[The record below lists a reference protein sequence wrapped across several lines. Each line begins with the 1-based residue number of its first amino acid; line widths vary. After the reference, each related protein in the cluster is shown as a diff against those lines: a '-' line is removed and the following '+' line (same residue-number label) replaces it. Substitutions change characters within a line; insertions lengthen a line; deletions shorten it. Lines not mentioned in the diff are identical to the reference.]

1 MALDSTSTLDDA
13 LAQYNDN
20 LSWDGD
26 STKAALALAAVRW
39 ILANRPRIIATND
52 RHINFDSLAAEK
64 EKLEAFVGA
73 AATQTSRCSFTR
85 GKMLLT

>member
-1 MALDSTSTLDDA
+1 MSLDSSSTLDDA

-20 LSWDGD
+20 LNWDGD
-26 STKAALALAAVRW
+26 AAKAALALAAVRW
-39 ILANRPRIIATND
+39 ILVNRPRIIATNN
-52 RHINFDSLAAEK
+52 RNVNFDSLAAEK
-64 EKLEAFVGA
+64 EKLEAYVGA